1 VRRSFVSLVAC
12 LGAMGTAGLAQEIH
26 QEKSLYRNV
35 IVFDDGDLRCMKF
48 ERQSLGRQTCVSLRN
63 PDNLVFNYTR
73 MMLGALYLK
82 PAPKTVLVLGLG
94 GATIPS
100 ALQKMDPDMEIDCV
114 ELDPAVVK
122 VARQFFGFN
131 PGPKTRVMVDDGRV
145 YVKRALKQPRRY
157 DLIVLDAFDH
167 VYVPEHMMTREF
179 LSEVRALLKPD
190 GVLASNTFSSS
201 RLYPSESATYF
212 SAFGPYFNLKLD
224 NRVILTRNN
233 GLPEPSELQANAAQA
248 EAKLRAFGTGRDWLL
263 PLFSTVTQAPPDA
276 RLLTDQ
282 YSPAN
287 LLNTR
292 P

>member
-1 VRRSFVSLVAC
+1 MRLSLVSLLVC
-12 LGAMGTAGLAQEIH
+12 LGNLGATASAQQIH

-35 IVFDDGDLRCMKF
+35 IVFDDGDQRCMKF
-48 ERQSLGRQTCVSLRN
+48 ERQSLGRQTCVSLKN
-63 PDNLVFNYTR
+63 PDSLVFNYTR

-82 PAPKTVLVLGLG
+82 PAPN
-94 GATIPS
+94 
-100 ALQKMDPDMEIDCV
+100 MEIDCV

-131 PGPKTRVMVDDGRV
+131 PGPKTRVQVDDGRV
-145 YVKRALKQPRRY
+145 YVKRALKQARRY

-190 GVLASNTFSSS
+190 GVLAANTFSSS

-224 NRVILTRNN
+224 NR
-233 GLPEPSELQANAAQA
+233 
-248 EAKLRAFGTGRDWLL
+248 FGTGRDWLL
-263 PLFSTVTQAPPDA
+263 PLFSTVRQAPPDA